1 MAEEAPVPAVDEVV
15 DRYGAAL
22 QALDGGAPG
31 ADALL
36 AALLARD
43 RVAAGLD
50 PANRLAER
58 VSRVALLDAQLRL
71 RSARVRGADWSGW
84 RHTLSAP
91 ESSWWW
97 RLDEAGVKAAAAR
110 STPWLF
116 LSGLLMTATLGL
128 GADISLK
135 LWGSGAGAL
144 SVLSGTLTLLFT
156 SGPLTSEVREVAG
169 WLIDRLRLPLRFRAG
184 TMLVASLLFFLLALL
199 LRLVALPAWARA
211 YNDRGVTLLAAG
223 DLAEA
228 QQSLDRAVSID
239 PHYAQGYYNLG
250 AAYLD
255 VGDYVRAEA
264 SFRQALAADRN
275 LDVAYSGLGYALVLQ
290 GFPERAI
297 PILYGGLAA
306 AQDQDARV
314 ALYANL
320 GRAFLDAGRTA
331 DAKVALGQAL
341 ALDPREAA
349 AHCGLGLVAEAEDR
363 PPAEARAHWEV
374 CLSYADPTTARGL
387 ELADLARVRLQQ
399 LAGGE

>member
-1 MAEEAPVPAVDEVV
+1 MAEEAPFPAVDEVI

-22 QALDGGAPG
+22 QALDGGTPG

-36 AALLARD
+36 AALIARD
-43 RVAAGLD
+43 RVAASLD
-50 PANRLAER
+50 LANRLPER
-58 VSRVALLDAQLRL
+58 VSRVAGLDAQLHL
-71 RSARVRGADWSGW
+71 RAARVRGADWSGW
-84 RHTLSAP
+84 RHTVGAP
-91 ESSWWW
+91 DSSWWW

-223 DLAEA
+223 DLTKA

-239 PHYAQGYYNLG
+239 PQYAQGYYNMG

-255 VGDYVRAEA
+255 VGDYARAET
-264 SFRQALAADRN
+264 SFRQALSADRN

-349 AHCGLGLVAEAEDR
+349 VHCGLGLIAEAEDR
-363 PPAEARAHWEV
+363 TPAEARAHWEA